1 MTIREYLNQ
10 MSDEDFAHWLCLQMW
25 PDYCPDSPIGLVRY
39 NAVRNYLKSE
49 LKEGEEWSK

>member
-1 MTIREYLNQ
+1 MTVREYLNQ

-39 NAVRNYLKSE
+39 NAVRNFLKSE
-49 LKEGEEWSK
+49 LKEGEE